1 MYFKAT
7 GSNNVPLQLKTFAPQ
22 LWDALV
28 TTAMEVQQ
36 LTTKAIF
43 QHSTVRIAQPLAT
56 SVRTDS
62 SCWLVQPSGQG
73 GPKFLLMLV
82 VLLQNSSAARVEIRL
97 PPELSLNQSHGR
109 LGDRPVEVL
118 FEQRRLTTNQTLG
131 GFSDAFAAWGVHVY
145 RLLLQP
151 AEAAAV
157 L

>member
-22 LWDALV
+22 LWDALAS
-28 TTAMEVQQ
+28 TATEVQQ
-36 LTTKAIF
+36 LTTNTLF

-56 SVRTDS
+56 SISTDS

-73 GPKFLLMLV
+73 GAKFLLIMV

-97 PPELSLNQSHGR
+97 PPELSQNQSHGG
-109 LGDRPVEVL
+109 LANRPVEVL

-131 GFSDAFAAWGVHVY
+131 GFSDDFAAWGVHVY

-151 AEAAAV
+151 AEVAAV